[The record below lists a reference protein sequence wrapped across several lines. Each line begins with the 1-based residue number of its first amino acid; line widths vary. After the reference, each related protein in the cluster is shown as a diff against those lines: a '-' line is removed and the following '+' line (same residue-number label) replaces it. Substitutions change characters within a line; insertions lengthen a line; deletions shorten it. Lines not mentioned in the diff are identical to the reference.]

1 MSLINTPWL
10 KSTKNLGNCE
20 EMDKISQLSDELLLK
35 VLQFLPTRT
44 AVSTSILSKRWEFLW
59 MWLPKLEYDNTDQS
73 SSELQRLRAFI
84 HLNLPLHRAPAI
96 EIFRLKFINIPTG
109 IFKPKDIKLW
119 VVIAVSCCVRE
130 LSLNLRCMCR
140 ATSLPS
146 SLYICKS
153 LVVLNLIGD
162 EISVDVPRTAYLPS
176 LKALLLRRVIYSHLN
191 ENSLHRLLSCCP
203 VLEDLVLERWSM
215 DYMGESE
222 IFRTVNVTI
231 PSLRRLALEI
241 PRDVDMDELVVNTPS
256 LKYFKLVTEEDSYSY
271 DFQDM
276 SKLEVADIETT
287 FPDISK
293 FVTSIT
299 SVKRLSLCV
308 RVNAEEEEALYSE
321 GIVFNQLEN
330 LKLCPC
336 DANWSKLLVRF
347 LENSPNLRELEIDLN
362 DDHKD
367 SCVDPLVCLEN
378 QLNYVP
384 ECLRSSLETFKW
396 TGIHGSQKEI
406 ELVKYIM
413 RNACCLKTAT
423 ILFQSTTP
431 ETEDK
436 RKTMIQELLLSSR
449 SSTTCQL
456 VFD

>member
-1 MSLINTPWL
+1 
-10 KSTKNLGNCE
+10 
-20 EMDKISQLSDELLLK
+20 
-35 VLQFLPTRT
+35 
-44 AVSTSILSKRWEFLW
+44 
-59 MWLPKLEYDNTDQS
+59 
-73 SSELQRLRAFI
+73 
-84 HLNLPLHRAPAI
+84 
-96 EIFRLKFINIPTG
+96 
-109 IFKPKDIKLW
+109 
-119 VVIAVSCCVRE
+119 
-130 LSLNLRCMCR
+130 
-140 ATSLPS
+140 
-146 SLYICKS
+146 
-153 LVVLNLIGD
+153 
-162 EISVDVPRTAYLPS
+162 
-176 LKALLLRRVIYSHLN
+176 
-191 ENSLHRLLSCCP
+191 
-203 VLEDLVLERWSM
+203 
-215 DYMGESE
+215 
-222 IFRTVNVTI
+222 
-231 PSLRRLALEI
+231 
-241 PRDVDMDELVVNTPS
+241 
-256 LKYFKLVTEEDSYSY
+256 
-271 DFQDM
+271 M

-308 RVNAEEEEALYSE
+308 RVNAEE
-321 GIVFNQLEN
+321 LEN

>member
-1 MSLINTPWL
+1 
-10 KSTKNLGNCE
+10 
-20 EMDKISQLSDELLLK
+20 MDKISQFPDELLLK

-44 AVSTSILSKRWEFLW
+44 AVSTSVLSKRWEFLW
-59 MWLPKLEYDNTDQS
+59 MWLPKLDYDNTDQS
-73 SSELQRLRAFI
+73 SSELQRLRAFL

-119 VVIAVSCCVRE
+119 VVIALSRCVRE

-162 EISVDVPRTAYLPS
+162 EISVDVPRTASLPS
-176 LKALLLRRVIYSHLN
+176 LKTLLLRRVVYSHLN

-203 VLEDLVLERWSM
+203 VLEDLVLERCSM

-231 PSLRRLALEI
+231 PSLQRLVLKI

-287 FPDISK
+287 FPDINK

-299 SVKRLSLCV
+299 SVERLSLCV

-336 DANWSKLLVRF
+336 DANWSKLLARF
-347 LENSPNLRELEIDLN
+347 LENSPNLRVLDIDLN

-406 ELVKYIM
+406 ELVKYIL
-413 RNACCLKTAT
+413 RYACCLKTAT

-436 RKTMIQELLLSSR
+436 RKTMIQELLLSSQ